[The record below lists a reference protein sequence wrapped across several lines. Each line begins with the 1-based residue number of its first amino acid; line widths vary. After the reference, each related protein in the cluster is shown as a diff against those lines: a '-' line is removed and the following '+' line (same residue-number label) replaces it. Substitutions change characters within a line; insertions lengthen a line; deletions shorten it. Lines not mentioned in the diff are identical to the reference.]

1 MESAEAP
8 AQMQSAEAPAQMQSA
23 EAPAQMQSA
32 GAPAQM
38 QSADA
43 PAQMQSAGAPA
54 QISAEAPA
62 QMNRPE
68 MATPEYI
75 EQQIKLGVEE
85 YLSRTSIIK
94 VPPRLVVPLYE
105 LRVPETVSSISQN
118 LVADRLK
125 ARRQATAIPYKD
137 LYSSDRRRNG
147 RQVPESA
154 TYTDAKAA
162 LMTSNSLPVTSLA
175 VGLETRELWMMSSLR
190 PPGINGLI

>member
-1 MESAEAP
+1 MEVAEDLAAP
-8 AQMQSAEAPAQMQSA
+8 LQVDLQIASPIAPPIASPIA
-23 EAPAQMQSA
+23 SPIAPPIASPIASQI
-32 GAPAQM
+32 APPM
-38 QSADA
+38 A
-43 PAQMQSAGAPA
+43 PPIASQIAPPIA
-54 QISAEAPA
+54 SP
-62 QMNRPE
+62 

-94 VPPRLVVPLYE
+94 VPPRLVVP
-105 LRVPETVSSISQN
+105 VPEVVISLAPRTQSISQN
-118 LVADRLK
+118 LTAERLK
-125 ARRQATAIPYKD
+125 ARRQATAIPYID

-162 LMTSNSLPVTSLA
+162 LMTSNSLPVMSLA

>member
-1 MESAEAP
+1 MLKKEREIWVRMQSAEAPAQMQSAP

-32 GAPAQM
+32 
-38 QSADA
+38 D
-43 PAQMQSAGAPA
+43 
-54 QISAEAPA
+54 APA

-154 TYTDAKAA
+154 TYTDAKSA